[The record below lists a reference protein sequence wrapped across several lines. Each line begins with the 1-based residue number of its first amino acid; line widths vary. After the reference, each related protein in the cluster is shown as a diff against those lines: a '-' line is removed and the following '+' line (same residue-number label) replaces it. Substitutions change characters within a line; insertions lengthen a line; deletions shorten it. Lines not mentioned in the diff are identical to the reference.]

1 MASELTIDLAPSG
14 KLRLGFEGY
23 SIDIPPTR
31 AGIKYLVQILQARH
45 DRGSSKKIAMPTSPT
60 QAMCDAWLKEEAK
73 RAKQRVQFTYIDVEL

>member
-1 MASELTIDLAPSG
+1 MILLTIDLAPSG
-14 KLRLGFEGY
+14 KLRLGFPGY

-45 DRGSSKKIAMPTSPT
+45 DETDTRIARAPTPT

-73 RAKQRVQFTYIDVEL
+73 RKKQQAVIPHIEVDL